1 MAFQPQGLLVPAS
14 AMRGWN
20 KGSYR
25 RGIFIARRERNVNQV
40 LVRLCVKM
48 KRTAEGAEDRGRL
61 SPAYRGSEVLSY
73 KTELTVQQ
81 LLLSAYVLLSY
92 LL

>member
-1 MAFQPQGLLVPAS
+1 MGTPRGFPAAGVARPS
-14 AMRGWN
+14 VGHRGWN

-48 KRTAEGAEDRGRL
+48 KRTAEGRKTVEDCRRL
-61 SPAYRGSEVLSY
+61 AVDRKCCRIKLN
-73 KTELTVQQ
+73 
-81 LLLSAYVLLSY
+81 
-92 LL
+92 

>member
-1 MAFQPQGLLVPAS
+1 MSLIKGKKCNVNRKLVGVMGTPRGLPA
-14 AMRGWN
+14 AGVAGPGDHRGWN

-48 KRTAEGAEDRGRL
+48 KRTRGMEL
-61 SPAYRGSEVLSY
+61 ETVAGLPWIGSV
-73 KTELTVQQ
+73 V
-81 LLLSAYVLLSY
+81 V
-92 LL
+92 